1 MTTAKTGL
9 SALAVTAVVLVIVL
23 VGWLWG
29 RSSDVT
35 EATPAAD
42 TDSAAPAAREDADLA
57 AVRADTA
64 VAGCPTDPTT
74 TAAGPLAGLI
84 VECLATGEPVDAG
97 AAPAGRPALINLWAY
112 WCGPCA
118 RELPVLQQFADRAD
132 GAVSVVT
139 VHRDL
144 RPAAALAR
152 LADYGVTLEGLQDP
166 QARIAAALGAPE
178 VLPVSVLLRAD
189 GTVATVHA
197 GVFRSV
203 DEVADLVAAEL
214 GVSV

>member
-1 MTTAKTGL
+1 MKTTRAGR
-9 SALAVTAVVLVIVL
+9 SAVAVTAVVLVVL
-23 VGWLWG
+23 VGGWLWG
-29 RSSDVT
+29 RSDDVT
-35 EATPAAD
+35 EPTPSAD
-42 TDSAAPAAREDADLA
+42 TDSAAAAAGQDTELA

-64 VAGCPTDPTT
+64 VADCPIDPT
-74 TAAGPLAGLI
+74 AAAGGPLAGLV

-97 AAPAGRPALINLWAY
+97 AALAGRPVLINLWAY

-189 GTVATVHA
+189 GSVATVHA